1 MSMSDSTDEQAAGT
15 RAGGNVE
22 TKGASQ
28 SAGSTGEAGTR
39 AGGNVETKGASGGSD
54 DEEEDADR

>member
-1 MSMSDSTDEQAAGT
+1 MSISDATDEQAAGT

-28 SAGSTGEAGTR
+28 SGGGAGEAATR
-39 AGGNVETKGASGGSD
+39 AGGNVETKGASGGD
-54 DEEEDADR
+54 DDAEETAE